1 MVPSG
6 WAWVWAA
13 STRTIRPRSAA
24 VSLGLAGSATTRK
37 RNRATCSAGSSEPD
51 GQVVGTATS
60 YAGGGRG
67 TGGSQRHP
75 PRPAQ
80 GGLVVAPSHPP
91 PLTIPASGQT
101 AGAAP
106 PSRCLTQPL
115 PHPSGQCPQRGQ
127 GRTLSH
133 AGQAIHQPAELD
145 QQRAQPGHQHRRA
158 HPPTG
163 ATSPAWWCA
172 APQVPRPPGA
182 RPPPPPP
189 APVPHQLPR
198 PCPSAAAAQTTAA
211 ARGSP
216 HTAGTWPAPPTPATH
231 GRGAHTADSPT
242 RTPSAGHSPG
252 SPPAEP
258 GPHGPQPGT
267 PRRSTGKAIRWPRWQ
282 TPPWTLPEPQL
293 LWEGPLLVQ
302 DARILPAPTSP
313 SQISAA
319 VPPAYVLSQSR
330 R

>member
-13 STRTIRPRSAA
+13 STRTSRPRSAA
-24 VSLGLAGSATTRK
+24 DSRGL
-37 RNRATCSAGSSEPD
+37 TCSAGSSEPD
-51 GQVVGTATS
+51 GWMVGTATS

-67 TGGSQRHP
+67 TGASQPVR

-106 PSRCLTQPL
+106 PSRRLTRAASA
-115 PHPSGQCPQRGQ
+115 PSAAKAARSATP
-127 GRTLSH
+127 GRPSTSPPNSTTSAH
-133 AGQAIHQPAELD
+133 SPATS
-145 QQRAQPGHQHRRA
+145 
-158 HPPTG
+158 TG
-163 ATSPAWWCA
+163 ATSPARWCA
-172 APQVPRPPGA
+172 APQAPQPPDATPPR
-182 RPPPPPP
+182 PPP
-189 APVPHQLPR
+189 APAPHRSPR
-198 PCPSAAAAQTTAA
+198 PRPRVQAAQTMAA
-211 ARGSP
+211 AHASHG
-216 HTAGTWPAPPTPATH
+216 TTGTWPGPPTPARY
-231 GRGAHTADSPT
+231 GRNRHADTADSPT
-242 RTPSAGHSPG
+242 RTPSAGHTLG
-252 SPPAEP
+252 SPPAGP

-319 VPPAYVLSQSR
+319 VPLVSVLSQSR

>member
-1 MVPSG
+1 M
-6 WAWVWAA
+6 
-13 STRTIRPRSAA
+13 
-24 VSLGLAGSATTRK
+24 
-37 RNRATCSAGSSEPD
+37 
-51 GQVVGTATS
+51 VGTATS

-67 TGGSQRHP
+67 TGASQPVR

-106 PSRCLTQPL
+106 PSRRLT
-115 PHPSGQCPQRGQ
+115 
-127 GRTLSH
+127 
-133 AGQAIHQPAELD
+133 
-145 QQRAQPGHQHRRA
+145 RAA
-158 HPPTG
+158 S
-163 ATSPAWWCA
+163 A
-172 APQVPRPPGA
+172 
-182 RPPPPPP
+182 
-189 APVPHQLPR
+189 
-198 PCPSAAAAQTTAA
+198 PSAAKAARSARPRPRVQAAQTMAA
-211 ARGSP
+211 AHASHG
-216 HTAGTWPAPPTPATH
+216 TTGTWPGPPTPARY
-231 GRGAHTADSPT
+231 GRNRHADTADSPT
-242 RTPSAGHSPG
+242 RTPSAGHTLG
-252 SPPAEP
+252 SPPAGP

-319 VPPAYVLSQSR
+319 VPLVSVLSQSR

>member
-60 YAGGGRG
+60 YEGGGRG

-115 PHPSGQCPQRGQ
+115 PHPSGQCPQR
-127 GRTLSH
+127 
-133 AGQAIHQPAELD
+133 A
-145 QQRAQPGHQHRRA
+145 
-158 HPPTG
+158 
-163 ATSPAWWCA
+163 C
-172 APQVPRPPGA
+172 
-182 RPPPPPP
+182 PPP
-189 APVPHQLPR
+189 Q
-198 PCPSAAAAQTTAA
+198 
-211 ARGSP
+211 
-216 HTAGTWPAPPTPATH
+216 PAPPGPH
-231 GRGAHTADSPT
+231 CCWP
-242 RTPSAGHSPG
+242 PPQSPG
-252 SPPAEP
+252 HPAH
-258 GPHGPQPGT
+258 PH
-267 PRRSTGKAIRWPRWQ
+267 PRHH
-282 TPPWTLPEPQL
+282 
-293 LWEGPLLVQ
+293 PLQCHTNYLDHVQ
-302 DARILPAPTSP
+302 
-313 SQISAA
+313 
-319 VPPAYVLSQSR
+319 
-330 R
+330 

>member
-51 GQVVGTATS
+51 GWMVGTATS

-67 TGGSQRHP
+67 TGASQPVR

-106 PSRCLTQPL
+106 PSRRLTRAASA
-115 PHPSGQCPQRGQ
+115 PSAAKAARSATP
-127 GRTLSH
+127 GRPSTSPPNSTTSAH
-133 AGQAIHQPAELD
+133 SPATS
-145 QQRAQPGHQHRRA
+145 
-158 HPPTG
+158 TG
-163 ATSPAWWCA
+163 ARTP
-172 APQVPRPPGA
+172 PR
-182 RPPPPPP
+182 PPP
-189 APVPHQLPR
+189 APAPHRSPR
-198 PCPSAAAAQTTAA
+198 PRPRVQAAQTMAA
-211 ARGSP
+211 AHASHG
-216 HTAGTWPAPPTPATH
+216 TTGTWPGPPTPARY
-231 GRGAHTADSPT
+231 GRNRHADTADSPT
-242 RTPSAGHSPG
+242 RTPSAGHTLG
-252 SPPAEP
+252 SPPAGP

-319 VPPAYVLSQSR
+319 VPLVSVLSQSR

>member
-60 YAGGGRG
+60 YEGGGRG

-145 QQRAQPGHQHRRA
+145 QPRAQPGHQHRRA
-158 HPPTG
+158 H
-163 ATSPAWWCA
+163 
-172 APQVPRPPGA
+172 
-182 RPPPPPP
+182 PPPPPP

-252 SPPAEP
+252 SPPVGPA
-258 GPHGPQPGT
+258 PHGRSLVLLDAQRARPYDGHGGRHRLGPSRSPNSYGRVLCLFRT
-267 PRRSTGKAIRWPRWQ
+267 PASCPPPRVR
-282 TPPWTLPEPQL
+282 PKSALPFPW
-293 LWEGPLLVQ
+293 
-302 DARILPAPTSP
+302 SP
-313 SQISAA
+313 SSASHA
-319 VPPAYVLSQSR
+319 GNNRGLKR
-330 R
+330 